1 MIPIA
6 KPPRIAPATSPKPP
20 MIVAAN
26 AFSAIVEPIW
36 IETNRIGATSM
47 PATPPSTAL

>member
-1 MIPIA
+1 MMPIA

-20 MIVAAN
+20 MIVAAK

-36 IETNRIGATSM
+36 IETNSTGATRM
-47 PATPPSTAL
+47 PASPPSTAL